1 MVPFAATMAMAALTF
16 AILVYIK
23 AGAPRPPVCKSHKTA
38 KSPHPRRGR
47 SKDDHWP
54 WA

>member
-1 MVPFAATMAMAALTF
+1 MMVPFAATMAMAALTF

-23 AGAPRPPVCKSHKTA
+23 AGAPRPPVCKSRKTT

-47 SKDDHWP
+47 SNDAP

>member
-1 MVPFAATMAMAALTF
+1 MVWFAATMVMAALTF

-23 AGAPRPPVCKSHKTA
+23 AGAPRPPVRKSGKTT

-47 SKDDHWP
+47 SNDAP

>member
-1 MVPFAATMAMAALTF
+1 MVWFIGTMLGAALTF

-23 AGAPRPPVCKSHKTA
+23 AGAPRPPVRKSGKTT
-38 KSPHPRRGR
+38 KSPHPRRG
-47 SKDDHWP
+47 KGTDAP